1 MTVPFNFA
9 TQSGNIP
16 LSELDAN
23 FANVSASTLTA
34 TYVTGNNQS
43 NITAVGTLNSLSAYG
58 NVTAGNVST
67 NGIVRANAV
76 IGVNYTGTNVSVTGN
91 ITGNNIIIN
100 GTLEFGNIAA
110 NGNVSGGNVLS
121 SGLISAVG
129 NIIGGNVETVNLVV
143 NRISSD
149 DSSYVT
155 VEDGLEVHGN
165 LISESLDVAGNTVM
179 NNLTVTGNFVGTDI
193 QVNSIVNGSS
203 NVDITNPNGNVTI
216 GVNGINNVMVV
227 TSTGADVAGNISGYN
242 LVINNIA
249 SDDSTAVSVLDD
261 LSIHGDI
268 DAIGDISATGNI
280 TGSYVFG
287 NGSQL
292 TGVVA
297 NSVGTLVSLSV
308 TGNTTTGNLLTGGLI
323 SATGNIVTSGYFV
336 GTFAGN
342 ISGNLI
348 APGSNTEVL
357 FNDNGNVFAVPGFT
371 YSTDS
376 NTMTVLGV
384 VSSQGNVSAGNVV
397 TGGLISAT
405 GTVTGGN
412 VVTGGVVSATGTV
425 TGGNLVIPNGGKI
438 TGDFG
443 ASIAGGRTVFQTS
456 TANGPTVLTSVPN
469 GTNSTAALVAYNSSN
484 TVNYA
489 SVAVIANATAI
500 SLRSAN
506 IGNAAPLPIVFET
519 GNVARATID
528 VNGNVGIANV
538 TPVDTLSVGGNA
550 YVSGNVTAGG
560 NVVTGGVVSATG
572 TVTGGNV
579 VTGGVVSATGTVTGG
594 NVVTGGLI
602 SAAGDITGGN
612 LVIPNGGKITGDF
625 SSSVAAGR
633 TVFQTSTANSFTVI
647 NAVPNGNG
655 SIGAFSAYNTSDTT
669 NPSFLTIQA
678 SASTVSLRSS
688 RAGTGTYLPMLIET
702 GGATRVTVDV
712 NGNVGIANVTPVDTL
727 SVGGNA
733 YVSGKVTTLPT
744 ALANLT
750 AVAGARAFINNA
762 NLVASG
768 NFGTLVGSGGA
779 NTVPVWSD
787 GSNWYIG

>member
-76 IGVNYTGTNVSVTGN
+76 IGVNYTGTNVSLTGN

-227 TSTGADVAGNISGYN
+227 TSAGADVAGNISGYN

-323 SATGNIVTSGYFV
+323 SATG
-336 GTFAGN
+336 
-342 ISGNLI
+342 
-348 APGSNTEVL
+348 
-357 FNDNGNVFAVPGFT
+357 
-371 YSTDS
+371 
-376 NTMTVLGV
+376 
-384 VSSQGNVSAGNVV
+384 
-397 TGGLISAT
+397 
-405 GTVTGGN
+405 TVTGGN
-412 VVTGGVVSATGTV
+412 VVTGGLISATGTV

-438 TGDFG
+438 TGNFG

-572 TVTGGNV
+572 NIVTSGYFVGTFAGNISGNLVAPGSNTEVLFNDNGNV
-579 VTGGVVSATGTVTGG
+579 FAVPGFTYSTDSNTMTVLGVVSSQGNVSAG

-602 SAAGDITGGN
+602 SASGNITGGN

-625 SSSVAAGR
+625 SSAVAAGR

-678 SASTVSLRSS
+678 SANTVSLRSS
-688 RAGTGTYLPMLIET
+688 RSGTGAYLPMLIET
-702 GGATRVTVDV
+702 GGATRATVDI
-712 NGNVGIANVTPVDTL
+712 NGNVGIANATPVDTL

-779 NTVPVWSD
+779 NIVPVWSD
-787 GSNWYIG
+787 GSDWYIG